1 MSNVAHSMHSNYN
14 KQDREGSVAGGVRLG
29 NWQEEIE
36 LEKTTGFSRAP
47 LPKTPGY
54 YNNHMRTIAHTDCAD
69 PSSFQSTAHAAM
81 NQASLTK
88 SRSVGPLEARRKKKF
103 MDQAIAEAEQ
113 AAAEKLEIKNKIEYE
128 SINNATYSLNNSS
141 ISRLSNPSKSNKL
154 FGGEVTKA
162 SLEAQDVAN
171 LPPGD
176 YSKVSRV

>member
-1 MSNVAHSMHSNYN
+1 
-14 KQDREGSVAGGVRLG
+14 
-29 NWQEEIE
+29 
-36 LEKTTGFSRAP
+36 
-47 LPKTPGY
+47 
-54 YNNHMRTIAHTDCAD
+54 
-69 PSSFQSTAHAAM
+69 
-81 NQASLTK
+81 
-88 SRSVGPLEARRKKKF
+88 